1 MSLREKV
8 SGIGRSEFLKNVLTI
23 FSGNVIAQAIP
34 FLIEPV
40 IARIYSPED
49 FAVLAVYLSIAN
61 LFSIIAT
68 GRYEMAVMLPEK
80 DKKAVNVI
88 ALSLL
93 ISLAV
98 SAVSFLVVWIF
109 NSQICNILE
118 NQDVSSYL
126 YLVPVSVLSVGWF
139 QTFNYWNSRKKRF
152 KNVTYSKTT
161 QSVTVSGASI
171 GMGYAGMRP
180 SGLILS
186 QIIGQFFALFPLLF
200 SFLKKDRGLVK
211 EVSKSEIKA
220 VAVEYQDF
228 PKINSLH
235 AFSDVLRNSGTVF
248 LLSHFFTQAQV
259 GQHSKTI
266 RLLFGP
272 LSMIASAVGQVFY
285 QKAASCYQ
293 SGGDLQKL
301 VKKVVLGLAAISL
314 PMFLV
319 VVFFGPELFAWFLGE
334 NWRVAGEYG
343 RLLAPW
349 VFLNF
354 VTSPVSQIPIVV
366 NRQKAAFLI
375 NIVGHTLFL
384 LSIAAGGVIGDI
396 RLGFIFVSITQSIFL
411 AFLIFWIINICKKR
425 TNDGTGCKQ

>member
-1 MSLREKV
+1 
-8 SGIGRSEFLKNVLTI
+8 
-23 FSGNVIAQAIP
+23 
-34 FLIEPV
+34 
-40 IARIYSPED
+40 
-49 FAVLAVYLSIAN
+49 
-61 LFSIIAT
+61 
-68 GRYEMAVMLPEK
+68 MLPEK

-109 NSQICNILE
+109 NKQICNILE

-171 GMGYAGMRP
+171 GMGYAGMMP

-186 QIIGQFFALFPLLF
+186 QIIGQFFGMFPLLF
-200 SFLKKDRGLVK
+200 SFWKNDKSLMK
-211 EVSKSEIKA
+211 EIDKAGIKS
-220 VAVEYQDF
+220 VAFEYQDF

-235 AFSDVLRNSGTVF
+235 AFSDVVRNSGTVF

-301 VKKVVLGLAAISL
+301 VKKVALGLAAISL

-319 VVFFGPELFAWFLGE
+319 VVIFGPDLFAWFLGE
-334 NWRVAGEYG
+334 NWRMAGEYG

-375 NIVGHTLFL
+375 NIVGHSLFL
-384 LSIAAGGVIGDI
+384 LSIAVGGICADI
-396 RLGFIFVSITQSIFL
+396 NLGFVLVSATQSLFL
-411 AFLIFWIINICKKR
+411 IFLIFWIIHISKR
-425 TNDGTGCKQ
+425 KITEGAEHEQ

>member
-1 MSLREKV
+1 MITSLKKMKNG
-8 SGIGRSEFLKNVLTI
+8 SSDFLKNVLTI

-68 GRYEMAVMLPEK
+68 GRYELAVMLPEK

-98 SAVSFLVVWIF
+98 SVVSFLIVWIF
-109 NSQICNILE
+109 NTQICNILE
-118 NQDVSSYL
+118 NQDVSTYL
-126 YLVPVSVLSVGWF
+126 YLVPLSVLSVGWF

-171 GMGYAGMRP
+171 GMGYAGMMP

-186 QIIGQFFALFPLLF
+186 QIIGQFFGMFPLLF
-200 SFLKKDRGLVK
+200 SFLKNDKGLVK
-211 EVSKSEIKA
+211 EVNKAETKS
-220 VAVEYQDF
+220 VAIEYQDF

-235 AFSDVLRNSGTVF
+235 AFSDVVRNSGTVF

-301 VKKVVLGLAAISL
+301 VKKVVMALASISL

-319 VVFFGPELFAWFLGE
+319 VIFFGPDLFAWFLGE

-366 NRQKAAFLI
+366 NKQKAAFLI
-375 NIVGHTLFL
+375 NIVGHTIFL
-384 LSIAAGGVIGDI
+384 LSIAVGGIMGNI
-396 RLGFIFVSITQSIFL
+396 RFGFILVSITQSLFL
-411 AFLIFWIINICKKR
+411 GFLIFWFIHISKR
-425 TNDGTGCKQ
+425 KIMEGDGHER